1 MDRTT
6 QIGIGIGVF
15 VFVILMIFM
24 FVPMGDCQTDENKY
38 SQFEGGGSTWLKSC
52 KSCPGLSDLSDCRDL
67 KHWQV
72 SSCGMSC
79 KARVAASEFA
89 DSAEEIVGAAS
100 DSVGSTG
107 CTAAIA
113 AASIERCC
121 DRTTTQGE
129 CNPCSGGRSCMGLCV
144 AVDAACGY

>member
-52 KSCPGLSDLSDCRDL
+52 KSCPGSLGCIDL
-67 KHWQV
+67 KKWQA
-72 SSCGMSC
+72 SSCGTPC
-79 KARVAASEFA
+79 ELAQAAGEIAEDIGERV
-89 DSAEEIVGAAS
+89 
-100 DSVGSTG
+100 DSVG
-107 CTAAIA
+107 CAAAISA
-113 AASIERCC
+113 ARGAGCC
-121 DRTTTQGE
+121 GSPTNPAGE
-129 CNPCSGGRSCMGLCV
+129 CGACGGSRTSCMVPCE
-144 AVDAACGY
+144 AVTAACGGD